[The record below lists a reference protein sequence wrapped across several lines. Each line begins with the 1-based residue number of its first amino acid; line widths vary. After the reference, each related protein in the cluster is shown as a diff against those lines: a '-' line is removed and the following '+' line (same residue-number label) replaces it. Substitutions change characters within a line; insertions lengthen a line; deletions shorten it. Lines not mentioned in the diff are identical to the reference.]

1 MTVDVIKLRISEIFF
16 SLQGETRT
24 VGLPTTFVRL
34 TGCPLRCRYCDT
46 SYAFTGGD
54 WMTLDEI
61 LEQVTIHS
69 AKHVTVTGGE
79 PLAQPNCIPL
89 LTALCQ
95 LGYKVSLETS
105 GALDIAAVDERVVK
119 VMDLKTPA
127 SAESEKNLWSNLDHL
142 SENDQ
147 IKFVICN
154 ESDYE
159 WCKARMLEHKLEER
173 CEVLLSPSQD
183 ELSPSVLADWILRDK
198 LNVRFQVQLHKVLWG
213 DEAGR

>member
-1 MTVDVIKLRISEIFF
+1 MAVEVIRLRISEIFF

-34 TGCPLRCRYCDT
+34 TGCPLRCHYCDT
-46 SYAFTGGD
+46 SYAFSGGD
-54 WMTLDEI
+54 WMTLDEVVS
-61 LEQVTIHS
+61 QVEGNS

-79 PLAQPNCIPL
+79 PLAQLNCIPL

-95 LGYKVSLETS
+95 LGYEVSLETS
-105 GALDIAAVDERVVK
+105 GAIDIAAVDKRVVK

-127 SAESEKNLWSNLDHL
+127 SGESDKNLWSNLDYL
-142 SENDQ
+142 STNDQ

-159 WCKARMLEHKLEER
+159 WCKARILEHKLEQL

-183 ELSPSVLADWILRDK
+183 ELSPALLADWILRDQ
-198 LNVRFQVQLHKVLWG
+198 LNVRFQLQLHKVLWG

>member
-1 MTVDVIKLRISEIFF
+1 VAVEVIRLRISEIFF

-34 TGCPLRCRYCDT
+34 TGCPLRCHYCDT
-46 SYAFTGGD
+46 SYAFSGGD
-54 WMTLDEI
+54 WMTLDEVVS
-61 LEQVTIHS
+61 QVEGNS

-95 LGYKVSLETS
+95 LGYEVSLETS
-105 GALDIAAVDERVVK
+105 GAIDIAAVDKRVVK

-127 SAESEKNLWSNLDHL
+127 SGESDKNLWSNLDYL
-142 SENDQ
+142 STNDQ

-159 WCKARMLEHKLEER
+159 WCKARILEHKLEQL

-183 ELSPSVLADWILRDK
+183 ELSPALLADWILRDQ
-198 LNVRFQVQLHKVLWG
+198 LNVRFQLQLHKVLWG

>member
-1 MTVDVIKLRISEIFF
+1 MTVDVIKLRISEVFF

-61 LEQVTIHS
+61 LEQVAIHS
-69 AKHVTVTGGE
+69 AKHVTITGGE

>member
-1 MTVDVIKLRISEIFF
+1 MAVEVIRLRISEIFF

-34 TGCPLRCRYCDT
+34 TGCPLRCHYCDT
-46 SYAFTGGD
+46 SYAFSGGD
-54 WMTLDEI
+54 WMTLYEVVS
-61 LEQVTIHS
+61 QVEGNS
-69 AKHVTVTGGE
+69 AKHVTVTGGQ

-95 LGYKVSLETS
+95 LGYEVSLETS
-105 GALDIAAVDERVVK
+105 GAIDIAAVDKRVVK

-127 SAESEKNLWSNLDHL
+127 SGESDKNLWSNLDYL
-142 SENDQ
+142 STNDQ

-159 WCKARMLEHKLEER
+159 WCKARILEHKLEQL

-183 ELSPSVLADWILRDK
+183 ELSPALLADWILRDQ
-198 LNVRFQVQLHKVLWG
+198 LNVRFQLQLHKVLLG

>member
-1 MTVDVIKLRISEIFF
+1 MAVEVIRLRISEIFF

-34 TGCPLRCRYCDT
+34 TGCPLRCHYCDT
-46 SYAFTGGD
+46 SYAFSGGD
-54 WMTLDEI
+54 WMTLDEVVS
-61 LEQVTIHS
+61 QVEGNS

-95 LGYKVSLETS
+95 LGYEVSLETS
-105 GALDIAAVDERVVK
+105 GAIDIAAVDKRVVK

-127 SAESEKNLWSNLDHL
+127 SGESDKNLWSNLDYL
-142 SENDQ
+142 STNDQ

-159 WCKARMLEHKLEER
+159 WCKARILEHKLEQL

-183 ELSPSVLADWILRDK
+183 ELSPALLADWILRDQ
-198 LNVRFQVQLHKVLWG
+198 LNVRFQLQLHKVLWG

>member
-1 MTVDVIKLRISEIFF
+1 MAVEVIRLRISEIFF

-34 TGCPLRCRYCDT
+34 TGCPLRCHYCDT
-46 SYAFTGGD
+46 SYAFSGGD
-54 WMTLDEI
+54 WITLDEVVS
-61 LEQVTIHS
+61 QVDGNS

-79 PLAQPNCIPL
+79 PLAHPNCIPL

-95 LGYKVSLETS
+95 LGYEVSLETS
-105 GALDIAAVDERVVK
+105 GAIDIAAVDKRVVK

-127 SAESEKNLWSNLDHL
+127 SGESDKNLWSNLDYL
-142 SENDQ
+142 STNDQ

-159 WCKARMLEHKLEER
+159 WCKARILEHKLEQL

-183 ELSPSVLADWILRDK
+183 ELSPALLADWILRDQ
-198 LNVRFQVQLHKVLWG
+198 LNVRFQLQLHKVLWG